1 MGLENEMRRDTPSPE
16 SETEESCPACEQFF
30 ATDRCSGEFVPLTR
44 DEEAILARMR
54 EVKASVTQVK
64 QRIRDLEGRPD
75 AAAQEIIGELGDER
89 ERLEALRC
97 EWQEL
102 DRQRQEAA
110 RFRMQVLGHE

>member
-1 MGLENEMRRDTPSPE
+1 MRRDTPSPE

-54 EVKASVTQVK
+54 EVKAQVTEVK
-64 QRIRDLEGRPD
+64 QEIRELEAR
-75 AAAQEIIGELGDER
+75 ANGESSDRLGER
-89 ERLEALRC
+89 KQCLEALRC

-102 DRQRQEAA
+102 DRQRQKAA
-110 RFRMQVLGHE
+110 LFRMQLLGHEE

>member
-1 MGLENEMRRDTPSPE
+1 MESEIRRDDGSAE
-16 SETEESCPACEQFF
+16 LETEESCPSCQQFF

-54 EVKASVTQVK
+54 EVKAQVTEVK
-64 QRIRDLEGRPD
+64 QDIRELEARVN
-75 AAAQEIIGELGDER
+75 GEGSDRLR
-89 ERLEALRC
+89 ERKQRLGVLRC

-110 RFRMQVLGHE
+110 RLRMQLLGHEE

>member
-1 MGLENEMRRDTPSPE
+1 
-16 SETEESCPACEQFF
+16 
-30 ATDRCSGEFVPLTR
+30 VPLTR

-54 EVKASVTQVK
+54 AVKASVTQAK

-75 AAAQEIIGELGDER
+75 AAAQEVVSALADER
-89 ERLEALRC
+89 RSLEGLRC

-110 RFRMQVLGHE
+110 RFRMQLLGHED

>member
-1 MGLENEMRRDTPSPE
+1 MDDGIKRNETSPE
-16 SETEESCPACEQFF
+16 LETEESCPACQEFF

-54 EVKASVTQVK
+54 GVKTRVAEVKQ
-64 QRIRDLEGRPD
+64 QIRELEGRLN
-75 AAAQEIIGELGDER
+75 GESLDR
-89 ERLEALRC
+89 LRDRRRTLEALRC

-110 RFRMQVLGHE
+110 RLRMQLLGHEE

>member
-1 MGLENEMRRDTPSPE
+1 MRRDDGSLDI
-16 SETEESCPACEQFF
+16 ETDESCPSCQQFF

-54 EVKASVTQVK
+54 EVKARVAEVK
-64 QRIRDLEGRPD
+64 HEIRVLVGRAD
-75 AAAQEIIGELGDER
+75 GESR
-89 ERLEALRC
+89 ERLGERKQRLDLLRC

-110 RFRMQVLGHE
+110 RFRMQLL

>member
-1 MGLENEMRRDTPSPE
+1 MKRDTPSPA
-16 SETEESCPACEQFF
+16 SETEESCPSCQQFF

-54 EVKASVTQVK
+54 EVKAAVISVK
-64 QRIRDLEGRPD
+64 ERLRDLEGRPD
-75 AAAQEIIGELGDER
+75 AGAQEVIMELDR
-89 ERLEALRC
+89 ETKRLEALRC

-110 RFRMQVLGHE
+110 RFRMQLLGHEA